1 MGDPHTPP
9 QADPV
14 RAVALPDGRMLE
26 FTDYGDPRGQPVVA
40 HHGTYDTHVT
50 WRSVHD
56 ACRAAGV
63 RLIAPDRPG
72 YGGSTPAP
80 QRRVVDWPA
89 DFLALVDALGLES
102 VAVMSLHEGVAYA
115 AAAAVILPDRVD
127 RAALIASRRPAPRR
141 ARRETIQDPLDPAG
155 VALDARLCEQPWG
168 FELAGVTVPTLLVQ
182 GGMVEGGMVEGGM
195 VEGGMVE
202 RSPREGSGREDA
214 MARWLRDQ
222 LPHARIVWYPQRV
235 SARLL
240 ERAPDVLEELLKLS

>member
-1 MGDPHTPP
+1 MGDLHTPP
-9 QADPV
+9 QADPI

-89 DFLALVDALGLES
+89 DFVALVDALGLES

-127 RAALIASRRPAPRR
+127 RAALIASRRPARRR

-195 VEGGMVE
+195 VEHSRHE
-202 RSPREGSGREDA
+202 HSGRDDA
-214 MARWLRDQ
+214 MARWVRDQ
-222 LPHARIVWYPQRV
+222 LPHARILWYPERASV
-235 SARLL
+235 RLL

>member
-1 MGDPHTPP
+1 
-9 QADPV
+9 
-14 RAVALPDGRMLE
+14 MLE

-63 RLIAPDRPG
+63 RLIAPNRPG

-127 RAALIASRRPAPRR
+127 RAALIASRRPTPRR
-141 ARRETIQDPLDPAG
+141 ARREAIRAPLDPAG

-168 FELAGVTVPTLLVQ
+168 FELAGVTVPTLLVE
-182 GGMVEGGMVEGGM
+182 GGTVEGSMVAGSMVEGSMVA
-195 VEGGMVE
+195 
-202 RSPREGSGREDA
+202 GSGREDA

-222 LPHARIVWYPQRV
+222 LPHARILWYPERASV
-235 SARLL
+235 RLL
-240 ERAPDVLEELLKLS
+240 ERVPDVLEELLKLS